1 MRALFL
7 ITARFPLSF
16 LHCCGWCMGWFTF
29 LLSPSY
35 RRHFLLQTRQ
45 AGVAWRQW
53 LPAVGHSG
61 KLVAEL
67 PRIWLGKP
75 VSARWANYDLLQS
88 TLQLG
93 RGAVLLTP
101 HCGSFEAAAQLY
113 AREFGV
119 AGQPITVLFRPSR
132 QPVLTDIVAQS
143 RQRPG
148 MRTAP
153 TSLAGV
159 KQLIKALRAGES
171 VGILPDQVPPLG
183 QGVWAPLFGR
193 DAYTMTLAARMAA
206 QTGAPM
212 LWVWGERLSW
222 GRGYVVHAIAGP
234 DLTGLDVQEAC
245 RVLNASMETV
255 IRQAASQY
263 LWGYNRYK
271 QPREQV

>member
-1 MRALFL
+1 MRVLFL
-7 ITARFPLSF
+7 ITARFPLCF
-16 LHCCGWCMGWFTF
+16 LHCCGWWMGWLIF

-35 RRHFLLQTRQ
+35 RRHFLLQVRQ
-45 AGVAWRQW
+45 AQVGWRQW

-75 VSARWANYDLLQS
+75 VPARWANPEVVQQ
-88 TLQLG
+88 TLQQGL
-93 RGAVLLTP
+93 GAVLLTP
-101 HCGSFEAAAQLY
+101 HCGSFEATAQLY
-113 AREFGV
+113 ARDFGV
-119 AGQPITVLFRPSR
+119 VGNPLTVLFRPSR
-132 QPVLTDIVAQS
+132 QAVLTDIVSQS

-171 VGILPDQVPPLG
+171 VGILPDQVPPQG

-212 LWVWGERLSW
+212 LWLWGERLPW
-222 GRGYVVHAIAGP
+222 GRGFVVHAIPGP
-234 DLTGLDVQEAC
+234 NLAGLDVQEAC
-245 RVLNASMETV
+245 GVLNASMEPV
-255 IRQAASQY
+255 VRQAASQY

-271 QPREQV
+271 QPRDQA